1 MTSFRWKLAY
11 LMHIPLETSHDAL
24 VAKHCVANV
33 RKKSIKSSNFL
44 LDFLWELL

>member
-11 LMHIPLETSHDAL
+11 LMHIPLETSRDAL

-33 RKKSIKSSNFL
+33 RKKSIESSNFL
-44 LDFLWELL
+44 LDFL